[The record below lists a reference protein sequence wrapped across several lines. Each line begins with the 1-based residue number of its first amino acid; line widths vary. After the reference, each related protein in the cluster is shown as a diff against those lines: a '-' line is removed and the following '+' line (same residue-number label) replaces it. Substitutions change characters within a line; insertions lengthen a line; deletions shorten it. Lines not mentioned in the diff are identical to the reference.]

1 MYGLFFIEIN
11 NSLEKKIGLPTYY
24 NLYSMLIWLVQLIIY
39 NGQTIV
45 QPEEDIL
52 LRY

>member
-1 MYGLFFIEIN
+1 MEIN
-11 NSLEKKIGLPTYY
+11 NSLEEKISLTTYY
-24 NLYSMLIWLVQLIIY
+24 KRAYSMLIRLVQLMIY

-45 QPEEDIL
+45 QPQKDIL